1 MPGVY
6 TEVSIPPHEA
16 EAVLDSAVQ
25 VTIVD
30 SSSASEPTNE
40 LAVKV
45 GVELSARMYNTS
57 TVPPLVVKKK

>member
-6 TEVSIPPHEA
+6 TEVSIPPH

-57 TVPPLVVKKK
+57 TVPPLVVKKKK